1 MLIERVWLNEP
12 TCKLNI
18 FIRKFKFLWP
28 PQQPTME
35 YDSKI
40 FQLIEERGVKLE
52 ILLIII
58 VVIGL
63 SGLLGNQAKMLR
75 KMEAIEE
82 TLREI
87 KDKN

>member
-1 MLIERVWLNEP
+1 M
-12 TCKLNI
+12 
-18 FIRKFKFLWP
+18 
-28 PQQPTME
+28 
-35 YDSKI
+35 
-40 FQLIEERGVKLE
+40 E

-82 TLREI
+82 MLREI
-87 KDKN
+87 KDKK